1 MSSVAPSILTSNAP
15 RKRNPVIQIALQ
27 GGEQRRSGPQ
37 YALRGGALVH
47 GEVKARVS
55 EINLV
60 YLGVWETIRI
70 AVPTPL
76 TTRWTCT
83 LRGESRSVLSM
94 LGRRFVASATAA
106 PPLRFVCEGGWRS
119 ISYRPTG
126 KLMIACAEIKHVC
139 LGCSSFKAVS
149 ISCRS
154 LDPFLWFGFRPTV
167 PEFA

>member
-47 GEVKARVS
+47 GDVKARVS

-70 AVPTPL
+70 AVPTPYFND
-76 TTRWTCT
+76 
-83 LRGESRSVLSM
+83 SVDVHSQ
-94 LGRRFVASATAA
+94 RREPFCSVYVGALVCSVRDSSATTSVR
-106 PPLRFVCEGGWRS
+106 LRRRLEEHFVQADRQTND
-119 ISYRPTG
+119 R
-126 KLMIACAEIKHVC
+126 VC
-139 LGCSSFKAVS
+139 
-149 ISCRS
+149 
-154 LDPFLWFGFRPTV
+154 
-167 PEFA
+167 